1 VRPPA
6 LDELAT
12 LVDAIDRMAAHIAQA
27 RGALEREKRVME
39 RMLESI
45 TSAVVSLD
53 SRHRVVLQNEVAA
66 VLLGSSFDRPLDE
79 ALAADPRLEAVRRF
93 VAGAGAG
100 DLLRSETVRLPPRDS
115 DQEEPAEWTL
125 SWVPIAG
132 DGEPTALL
140 VVEDVSEVLRGQ
152 RLAAWA
158 EMARMI
164 AHEIKNPLTPIRLSA
179 EHMREVRLRDPDHF
193 EEVFARCT
201 HNILVH
207 VDELQE
213 ISSDFSIYS
222 RIPRIEL
229 EEGDLALFT
238 ERLLEGYRAAPPR
251 GVSLEYDGPEGPLPA
266 RFDPKL
272 LSRALRNLIEN
283 ALRAVAA
290 GGTVAV
296 RLTRQE
302 EEGELVLQVED
313 DGPGVPEGHLDRIF
327 EPYFSTHDT
336 GTGLGLP
343 IARRVVEEHG
353 GRITARNLS
362 GGGLRVVVRLPAAE
376 SQGLR

>member
-1 VRPPA
+1 VRPPP

-12 LVDAIDRMAAHIAQA
+12 LVDAIDRMAGRIAQT
-27 RGALEREKRVME
+27 RTALEREKQVMGS
-39 RMLESI
+39 MLESI

-53 SRHRVVLQNEVAA
+53 SRHRVVMQNEVAGA
-66 VLLGSSFDRPLDE
+66 LLGSSFDRPLDE
-79 ALAADPRLEAVRRF
+79 ALAADPRLAVVREF
-93 VAGAGAG
+93 VAGPAQA
-100 DLLRSETVRLPPRDS
+100 LRSATVRLPPRGE
-115 DQEEPAEWTL
+115 EEPEEWTL
-125 SWVPIAG
+125 SWVPVADG
-132 DGEPTALL
+132 DPTALL

-179 EHMREVRLRDPDHF
+179 EHMREVRLRDPESFD
-193 EEVFARCT
+193 EVFVRCT
-201 HNILVH
+201 RNILTH

-213 ISSDFSIYS
+213 IASDFSIYS

-229 EEGDLALFT
+229 EEGDLSAFT
-238 ERLLEGYRAAPPR
+238 ERLLEGYRAAPPP
-251 GVSLEYDGPEGPLPA
+251 GVRLVYEGPA
-266 RFDPKL
+266 RPLTLSFDPKL
-272 LSRALRNLIEN
+272 LGRALRNLIEN

-296 RLTRQE
+296 RLERAGDE
-302 EEGELVLQVED
+302 ALLQVDD
-313 DGPGVPEGHLDRIF
+313 DGPGVPEEDLDRIF

-353 GRITARNLS
+353 GRIAARNVP
-362 GGGLRVVVRLPAAE
+362 GGGLRVVLRLPAGGPA
-376 SQGLR
+376 